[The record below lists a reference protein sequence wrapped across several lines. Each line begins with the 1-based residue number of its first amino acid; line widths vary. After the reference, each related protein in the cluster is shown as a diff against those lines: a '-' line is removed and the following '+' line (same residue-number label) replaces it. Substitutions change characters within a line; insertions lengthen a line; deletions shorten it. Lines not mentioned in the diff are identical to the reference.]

1 MVIAPSPNSGGTRD
15 WLRFYCRTSFYPDRT
30 TLYYYVD
37 DELMHR
43 ESNPDPNPDRVGTN
57 RIRPGRGTP
66 HVIATNPVVSPTDRV
81 IATNPGFNSIWDN
94 L

>member
-1 MVIAPSPNSGGTRD
+1 VGAPNPNSGGTRD

-37 DELMHR
+37 DELMHP
-43 ESNPDPNPDRVGTN
+43 ESNSDPDRVGTN

-66 HVIATNPVVSPTDRV
+66 NGIATNPEFNPIPIP
-81 IATNPGFNSIWDN
+81 IA
-94 L
+94 